1 MAVRALPANHAILH
15 EEDNSSVDSCERQH
29 GGVSEFLQH
38 ERSDGK
44 ERHEQHCE
52 CELESQQR
60 LPSVRSI

>member
-44 ERHEQHCE
+44 ERHE
-52 CELESQQR
+52 LESQQR